1 MLRKIGYISFTRS
14 LVIIARVVP
23 KDWVEDWATSI
34 VDRSDKILNAGWI
47 DFILR
52 PVLEQKGFDR
62 LEEVVV
68 GDGGLDIIVGREVW
82 GQGGQVTP

>member
-1 MLRKIGYISFTRS
+1 MVETFFGGGEES
-14 LVIIARVVP
+14 
-23 KDWVEDWATSI
+23 VEDWKSRI
-34 VDRSDKILNAGWI
+34 VDPPDKILNAGGI

-68 GDGGLDIIVGREVW
+68 GDGGLDIIVGREVR
-82 GQGGQVTP
+82 GQGGQVTPEQ